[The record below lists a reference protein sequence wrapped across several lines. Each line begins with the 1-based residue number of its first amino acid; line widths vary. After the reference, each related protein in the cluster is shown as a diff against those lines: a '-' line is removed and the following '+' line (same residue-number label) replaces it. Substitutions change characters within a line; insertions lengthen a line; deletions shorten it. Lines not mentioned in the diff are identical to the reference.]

1 MYIGTDYQAFAGV
14 MTYMVPQ
21 RPLVFTHIIPTTL
34 LREDWFEHVTTH
46 TMATHLALIYVDV
59 CAPELSYSHT
69 YMVFLLKTIAIIL
82 ACQTKNGSVVIKTN
96 MLLFKPVLDVL
107 YVLSGKYAYMHIVR
121 PFVSDD
127 ADSRFV
133 IFTGL
138 LSSSTLAVMDNL
150 ISSANTASS
159 VAPNEI
165 ISSTIDY
172 KMSHYFTNK
181 IEECNL
187 LIGQKYVEKHDSLVM
202 LIKAYTNDNRVEAA
216 KNASISRCIYWC
228 EKNNIP
234 LQLATR

>member
-1 MYIGTDYQAFAGV
+1 MYIGNDYHAFEGA

-21 RPLVFTHIIPTTL
+21 RPLIFTHIISTNL
-34 LREDWFEHVTTH
+34 LREDWFDHVTKH
-46 TMATHLALIYVDV
+46 PMATNVALIYVDV
-59 CAPELSYSHT
+59 CAPEVSYSHT
-69 YMVFLLKTIAIIL
+69 YMVFLLKTLAIIL
-82 ACQTKNGSVVIKTN
+82 ACQAKNGSVVIKTN

-121 PFVSDD
+121 PFVSEDM
-127 ADSRFV
+127 DSRFV

-138 LSSSTLAVMDNL
+138 LSSSSSAVVENL

-165 ISSTIDY
+165 ISSVTDC

-187 LIGQKYVEKHDSLVM
+187 LIGQKYVEKHDSLVT
-202 LIKAYTNDNRVEAA
+202 LIKAYTNDNRVESA
-216 KNASISRCIYWC
+216 KNAAIARCIYWC
-228 EKNNIP
+228 EKNSIP
-234 LQLATR
+234 LQSSAR